1 MNDYRL
7 FIAVELPPDARRALA
22 AIPPALDCGR
32 AVRWTKPENIHLTL
46 QFLGNT
52 PAGRVEAIVA
62 ALKETV
68 PPLSPFR
75 LTLAGVGAFPNARRP
90 RVVWVGVGGETG
102 RLAEL
107 HRAVITATRTVGFR
121 LENRPFKPHL
131 TIARVQKWAGR
142 SDYARIEAAL
152 RDSDIGEVAAL
163 PVESVALIRSQLRPQ
178 GARYTTLA
186 VIPLAGTSQSP
197 D

>member
-7 FIAVELPPDARRALA
+7 FIAVELPPEARRALA
-22 AIPPALDCGR
+22 SLSRTLDCGR

-52 PAGRVEAIVA
+52 PAGRVEAIAA
-62 ALKETV
+62 ALRTTI

-75 LTLAGVGAFPNARRP
+75 LALAGVGAFPNVRRP
-90 RVVWVGVGGETG
+90 RVVWVGVEGERE

-107 HRAVITATRTVGFR
+107 HRAVIAATQTVGFQP
-121 LENRPFKPHL
+121 EDRPFKPHL

-142 SDYARIEAAL
+142 NDYARIEAAL
-152 RDSDIGEVAAL
+152 RDSDIGRVAAL
-163 PVESVALIRSQLRPQ
+163 PVGEVHLIRSQLKPD
-178 GARYTTLA
+178 GPVYTSLA
-186 VIPLAGTSQSP
+186 VIPLRGG
-197 D
+197 